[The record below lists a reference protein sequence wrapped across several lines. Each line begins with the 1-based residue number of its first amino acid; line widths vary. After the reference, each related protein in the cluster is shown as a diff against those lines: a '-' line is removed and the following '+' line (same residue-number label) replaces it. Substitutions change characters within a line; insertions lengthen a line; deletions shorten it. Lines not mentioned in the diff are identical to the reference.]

1 MKVAIITLP
10 MRQPDEI
17 RALIYPVEWDKSLE
31 YEKPVRC
38 PLNAVF
44 AKTLKK
50 GDELKVIYIQ
60 VTGENSLGEE
70 NKKVFMDELE
80 GINKDIGAILS
91 YDTVEMEFLATK
103 NTYNKLIT
111 DLTKKIPEN
120 SELYTDITY
129 GNKPEILSLFC
140 ALRFVEEFRDAFLEF
155 IVYGKIEF
163 PKVKGEPVIPMIFD
177 LTSLYYLFK
186 LMGNMGTV
194 DADTASGILKDF
206 FAM

>member
-1 MKVAIITLP
+1 MKVAVITLP
-10 MRQPDEI
+10 IRQPDEI
-17 RALIYPVEWDKSLE
+17 RELIYPVDGNKSLE
-31 YEKPVRC
+31 YDKPVRC
-38 PLNAVF
+38 PINAIF

-60 VTGENSLGEE
+60 VIGENSLGEE
-70 NKKVFMDELE
+70 NKKVFIDELE
-80 GINKDIGAILS
+80 GINKNIGAILS

-111 DLTKKIPEN
+111 DLSEKIPEN

-129 GNKPEILSLFC
+129 GSKPEILSLFC

-155 IVYGKIEF
+155 FVYGKVEF
-163 PKVKGEPVIPMIFD
+163 PKEKGDPVSPMIFD

-186 LMGNMGTV
+186 LMGTMDKM